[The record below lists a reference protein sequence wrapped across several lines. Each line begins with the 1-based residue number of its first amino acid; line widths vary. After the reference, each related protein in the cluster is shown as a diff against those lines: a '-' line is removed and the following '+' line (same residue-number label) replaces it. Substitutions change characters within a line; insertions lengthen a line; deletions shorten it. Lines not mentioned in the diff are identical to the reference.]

1 MDGIDGHRPRPLY
14 KMGDLRPFALAHGTN
29 WKESPIIEVWLPMTY
44 HFVLESRAILA
55 KMTVSERVRAVL
67 VSGKNKGVGH
77 PRFFRVLKGV

>member
-1 MDGIDGHRPRPLY
+1 
-14 KMGDLRPFALAHGTN
+14 
-29 WKESPIIEVWLPMTY
+29 MTY
-44 HFVLESRAILA
+44 HSVLESRAILA

>member
-1 MDGIDGHRPRPLY
+1 
-14 KMGDLRPFALAHGTN
+14 
-29 WKESPIIEVWLPMTY
+29 MTY

-67 VSGKNKGVGH
+67 VSARNKGVGH